1 MRGRIRQYMP
11 EYPIYKFS
19 IAYIFF
25 HQVIFIPTAAGVDM
39 QKYKIKMLSMKW
51 RFQDRASFKSFIH
64 FFLLWLNNFNY

>member
-39 QKYKIKMLSMKW
+39 QKYKIKMLSMK
-51 RFQDRASFKSFIH
+51 
-64 FFLLWLNNFNY
+64 